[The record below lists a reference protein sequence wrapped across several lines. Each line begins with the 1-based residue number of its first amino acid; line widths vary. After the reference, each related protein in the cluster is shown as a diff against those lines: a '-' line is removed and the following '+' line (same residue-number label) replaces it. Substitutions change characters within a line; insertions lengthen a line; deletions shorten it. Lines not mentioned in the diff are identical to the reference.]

1 MRFDPP
7 ERKRLQILVGA
18 GRSID
23 APGCMAILHDH
34 DFPLRVMLPAS
45 VFRAKAPIA
54 DRKALAMAHGLVS
67 RLEILPAALGTA
79 GWHTAA

>member
-1 MRFDPP
+1 MGFDPP

-45 VFRAKAPIA
+45 VFRAKAPVA
-54 DRKALAMAHGLVS
+54 VGKALAMAHRMVS
-67 RLEILPAALGTA
+67 RLEIIPAAPGTA
-79 GWHTAA
+79 DEHAAA